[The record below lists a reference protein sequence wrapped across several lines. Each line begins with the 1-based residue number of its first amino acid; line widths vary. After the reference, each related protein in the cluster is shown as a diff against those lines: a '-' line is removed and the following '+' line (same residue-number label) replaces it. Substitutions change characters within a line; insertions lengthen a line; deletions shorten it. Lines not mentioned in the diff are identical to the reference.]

1 MIDFYKATE
10 FAKYIL
16 TENVTNKEVSVDFTL
31 GRGNDSLFLSENFK
45 RVYSFD
51 IQEECIKDFS
61 SRNLPNVKLIFDTH
75 ANVDKYLDCF
85 DCGMYNLGYLPRGNK
100 SITTL
105 TDSTIKSLT
114 KAVDMLNINGFIS
127 VILYVGHEQGEEEGR
142 EVLKFCS
149 ELNNTKFNVAY
160 LNFINKNSPPSLI
173 LINRTR

>member
-1 MIDFYKATE
+1 MINFYKATE

-16 TENVTNKEVSVDFTL
+16 IENVTNKEVSVDFTL
-31 GRGNDSLFLSENFK
+31 GRGNDSIFLSENFK
-45 RVYSFD
+45 IVYSFD
-51 IQEECIKDFS
+51 IQKECIKDFS
-61 SRNLPNVKLIFDTH
+61 LKNLPNVKLILDTH
-75 ANVDKYLDCF
+75 ANVDEYLDCF

-105 TDSTIKSLT
+105 KDSTIKSLT
-114 KAVDMLNINGFIS
+114 KAVNMLNINGLIS
-127 VILYVGHEQGEEEGR
+127 VVLYVGHEQGEEEGR

-149 ELNNTKFNVAY
+149 GLDNKKFNVAY